1 MPFQLVTLGYK
12 WDKSQN
18 NVFLDPTNAGNFKV
32 MVAGGMLT
40 GTVASNV
47 VNVVDLESTSTNCS
61 TVAAFPS
68 RSYGSFGGLGFDS
81 GPIVCGGYFTTSSN
95 KCFSMKD
102 GGWTPTFNLT
112 EAKRYSASVTIPG
125 NSVRI

>member
-1 MPFQLVTLGYK
+1 
-12 WDKSQN
+12 
-18 NVFLDPTNAGNFKV
+18 

-81 GPIVCGGYFTTSSN
+81 GPIVCGGYYTTFSS

-102 GGWTPTFNLT
+102 GGWNPTFNLT
-112 EAKRYSASVTIPG
+112 EAKRYAASVTIPG
-125 NSVRI
+125 NSVRILVIGERFRETRHQMFR